1 MLKTFLLNNRVD
13 KQVSDSAGTVV
24 FSITDENDVSRDI
37 FADTFLDENQ
47 IPQGV
52 TASTKREL
60 PLVEG
65 LFRMK
70 IGELTT
76 IDFTLYNK
84 TFKRDINKTPNQVVY
99 DEIIASQKKNSLLGK
114 LENLF
119 KSKIKK
125 KEKKEEAVTS

>member
-24 FSITDENDVSRDI
+24 FSITDENGISRDI
-37 FADTFLDENQ
+37 TADTFLDENQ

-52 TASTKREL
+52 TASNKREL

-65 LFRMK
+65 LFRMEV
-70 IGELTT
+70 GELTT

-84 TFKRDINKTPNQVVY
+84 TFKRDINKTPNQIAY
-99 DEIIASQKKNSLLGK
+99 DEIINSQKKSSLLSK
-114 LENLF
+114 IENFF
-119 KSKIKK
+119 KSKKK
-125 KEKKEEAVTS
+125 VEDPVAS